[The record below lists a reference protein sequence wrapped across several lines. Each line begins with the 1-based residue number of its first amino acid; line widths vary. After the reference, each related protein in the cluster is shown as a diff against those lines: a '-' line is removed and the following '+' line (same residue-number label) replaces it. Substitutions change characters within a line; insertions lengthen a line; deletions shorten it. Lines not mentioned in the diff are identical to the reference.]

1 MSHTMDKLCKIRD
14 LRQAVNRFEADFERR
29 YGISLNEG
37 MVLCSL
43 KEGGRLSSGQLGE
56 LLGLTPS
63 NASKVIA
70 SAERKGLIV
79 RVLGEVD
86 KRRMYFSITEGGRE
100 VIDGVSCEE
109 IPIHE
114 VLRCALDI

>member
-1 MSHTMDKLCKIRD
+1 MEKLCRIRD
-14 LRQAVNRFEADFERR
+14 LRQAVAHFEADFERR

-43 KEGGRLSSGQLGE
+43 KEGGSLSSGELCE

-70 SAERKGLIV
+70 AAERKELIA
-79 RVLGEVD
+79 RVLGQKD
-86 KRRMYFSITEGGRE
+86 KRRMFFSITERGRKVIGG
-100 VIDGVSCEE
+100 ISCDE
-109 IPIHE
+109 IPMPE
-114 VLRCALDI
+114 ALREAIEP